1 MTEATVLRDVDD
13 QGTGWLTLNR
23 PDVHN
28 AFDDV
33 LIGRMAES
41 LSAFR
46 DDPNVRAVVVRGAGR
61 SFSAGAD
68 LNWMQRMGGYTFD
81 ENVEDALGLAEMIR
95 ALDELPKPT
104 IALVQGPAYGGGV
117 GLVAACDMAI
127 AAAET
132 AKFALT
138 EVKLGLI
145 PAVISP
151 HVLAAI
157 GPRQARRYFVTGEAF
172 DAAEAYRIGLVHQ
185 VTPAADLEQT
195 VAGVLK
201 ELAGNG
207 RRAMAEVKDL
217 IRAVN
222 GRPIDH
228 ALIRDTAERIAHAR
242 ASDEGRQR
250 ITAFLEKRKAPRAKP
265 HERTT

>member
-1 MTEATVLRDVDD
+1 MSDMSVLREIDD
-13 QGTGWLTLNR
+13 RGTGWLTLNR

-33 LIGRMAES
+33 LIARMAES
-41 LSAFR
+41 IAALR
-46 DDPNVRAVVVRGAGR
+46 DDPDVRAVVVRERGAGA
-61 SFSAGAD
+61 SSAGAD
-68 LNWMQRMGGYTFD
+68 LNWMRRMGGLYGFD
-81 ENVEDALGLAEMIR
+81 ENVGDAMALAEMIR
-95 ALDELPKPT
+95 ALDELPKAHHRPGPGPRPPAGAS
-104 IALVQGPAYGGGV
+104 AL
-117 GLVAACDMAI
+117 AACDIAV

-157 GPRQARRYFVTGEAF
+157 GPRQARRYFVTGETF
-172 DAAEAYRIGLVHQ
+172 DAAEALRIGLVHR
-185 VTPAADLEQT
+185 VAPAAELES
-195 VAGVLK
+195 VAMEFVAT
-201 ELAGNG
+201 LAGNG

-217 IRAVN
+217 IRAVT

-228 ALIRDTAERIAHAR
+228 ALMRDTAERIARAR
-242 ASDEGRQR
+242 SSDEGRER
-250 ITAFLEKRKAPRAKP
+250 ITAFLDKRKASR
-265 HERTT
+265 

>member
-1 MTEATVLRDVDD
+1 MTEQPVLTTIDA

-28 AFDDV
+28 AFDDG
-33 LIGRMAES
+33 LIARMAES
-41 LSAFR
+41 IAAFR
-46 DDPNVRAVVVRGAGR
+46 EDPDVRAVVVRGAGR

-68 LNWMQRMGGYTFD
+68 LNWMRRMGGYTF
-81 ENVEDALGLAEMIR
+81 EQNVEDAMGLAEMIR

-104 IALVQGPAYGGGV
+104 IAVVQGPAYGGGV

-127 AAAET
+127 AAVET

-157 GPRQARRYFVTGEAF
+157 GPRQARRYFMTGETF
-172 DAAEAYRIGLVHQ
+172 DAAEALRIGLVHR
-185 VTPAADLEQT
+185 VAPAAELET
-195 VAGVLK
+195 TARGVL
-201 ELAGNG
+201 EMLAGNG

-217 IRAVN
+217 IRAVT

-228 ALIRDTAERIAHAR
+228 ALMRDTAERIAHAR
-242 ASDEGRQR
+242 ASDEGRER
-250 ITAFLEKRKAPRAKP
+250 ITAFLEKRKPPGGKD
-265 HERTT
+265 

>member
-1 MTEATVLRDVDD
+1 MSEQPILTAIDA
-13 QGTGWLTLNR
+13 QGTGWFTLNR

-28 AFDDV
+28 AFDDG
-33 LIGRMAES
+33 LIARMAEGIA
-41 LSAFR
+41 AFR
-46 DDPNVRAVVVRGAGR
+46 DDPDVRAVVVRGAGR

-68 LNWMQRMGGYTFD
+68 LNWMRRMGGYTF
-81 ENVEDALGLAEMIR
+81 EQNVEDAMGLAEMIR

-127 AAAET
+127 AASET

-157 GPRQARRYFVTGEAF
+157 GPRQARRYFMTGETF
-172 DAAEAYRIGLVHQ
+172 DAAEALRIGLVHQ
-185 VTPAADLEQT
+185 VAPAAELET
-195 VAGVLK
+195 TARGVL
-201 ELAGNG
+201 ETLAGNG

-217 IRAVN
+217 IRAVT

-228 ALIRDTAERIAHAR
+228 ALMRDTAERIARAR
-242 ASDEGRQR
+242 ASDEGRER
-250 ITAFLEKRKAPRAKP
+250 ITAFLEKRKPPGGKD
-265 HERTT
+265 

>member
-1 MTEATVLRDVDD
+1 MSEQPILTAIDA

-28 AFDDV
+28 AFDDG
-33 LIGRMAES
+33 LIARMAES
-41 LSAFR
+41 IAAFR
-46 DDPNVRAVVVRGAGR
+46 EDLDVRAVVVRGAGR

-68 LNWMQRMGGYTFD
+68 LNWMRRMGGYTF
-81 ENVEDALGLAEMIR
+81 EQNVDDALGLAEMIR

-104 IALVQGPAYGGGV
+104 IALVHGPAYGGGV

-157 GPRQARRYFVTGEAF
+157 GPRQARHYFMTGETF
-172 DAAEAYRIGLVHQ
+172 DAAEALRIGLVHQ
-185 VTPAADLEQT
+185 VAPAAELET
-195 VAGVLK
+195 TAREVLAM
-201 ELAGNG
+201 LAGNG

-217 IRAVN
+217 IRAVT
-222 GRPIDH
+222 GRPIDF
-228 ALIRDTAERIAHAR
+228 ALMRDTAGRIAHAR
-242 ASDEGRQR
+242 ASDEGRER
-250 ITAFLEKRKAPRAKP
+250 ITAFLEKRKPPGGKD
-265 HERTT
+265 

>member
-1 MTEATVLRDVDD
+1 MLRNSILV
-13 QGTGWLTLNR
+13 T
-23 PDVHN
+23 
-28 AFDDV
+28 A
-33 LIGRMAES
+33 I
-41 LSAFR
+41 
-46 DDPNVRAVVVRGAGR
+46 VV
-61 SFSAGAD
+61 
-68 LNWMQRMGGYTFD
+68 
-81 ENVEDALGLAEMIR
+81 I
-95 ALDELPKPT
+95 
-104 IALVQGPAYGGGV
+104 
-117 GLVAACDMAI
+117 
-127 AAAET
+127 
-132 AKFALT
+132 
-138 EVKLGLI
+138 
-145 PAVISP
+145 
-151 HVLAAI
+151 VLAAAWIATAEDRYFHAAAHNPGANDTLWLTDGQIFNPNAVDTIEVSLAFLPSGQANPNPEEFLISI

-222 GRPIDH
+222 VRPIDH

-265 HERTT
+265 RERTT

>member
-1 MTEATVLRDVDD
+1 MPETTVLREIDA

-28 AFDDV
+28 AFDDS
-33 LIGRMAES
+33 LIALMAEG
-41 LSAFR
+41 LSEFR
-46 DDPNVRAVVVRGAGR
+46 DDPSVRAVMVRGAGR

-68 LNWMQRMGGYTFD
+68 LNWMRRMGSFSFE
-81 ENVEDALGLAEMIR
+81 ENVDDAMGLAEMIN
-95 ALDELPKPT
+95 ALDQMPKPT

-127 AAAET
+127 ATAES

-157 GPRQARRYFVTGEAF
+157 GPRQARRYFVTGETF
-172 DAAEAYRIGLVHQ
+172 DATEAHRIGLVHQ
-185 VTPAADLEQT
+185 VVPAADLEKT
-195 VAGVLK
+195 AHAVLA
-201 ELAGNG
+201 ELSGNG

-217 IRAVN
+217 IRAVT
-222 GRPIDH
+222 GRPMDH
-228 ALIRDTAERIAHAR
+228 ALMRDTAERIAHAR

-250 ITAFLEKRKAPRAKP
+250 ITAFLEKRKAAGAKP
-265 HERTT
+265 EGSKT

>member
-1 MTEATVLRDVDD
+1 MSKMTVLTKIDT

-28 AFDDV
+28 AFDDA
-33 LIGRMAES
+33 LIARMAES
-41 LSAFR
+41 LAAFR

-68 LNWMQRMGGYTFD
+68 LNWMQRMGGYTFE
-81 ENVEDALGLAEMIR
+81 ENVDDALGLAEMIR

-157 GPRQARRYFVTGEAF
+157 GPRQARRYFVTGETF
-172 DAAEAYRIGLVHQ
+172 DAAEALRIGLVHQ
-185 VTPAADLEQT
+185 IVPAADLET
-195 VAGVLK
+195 TARGVLGT
-201 ELAGNG
+201 LAGNG
-207 RRAMAEVKDL
+207 RRAMADVKDL
-217 IRAVN
+217 ITAVN
-222 GRPIDH
+222 GRPIDD
-228 ALIRDTAERIAHAR
+228 ALLHDTAERIARAR
-242 ASDEGRQR
+242 SSDEGRER
-250 ITAFLEKRKAPRAKP
+250 ITAFLEKRKSGR
-265 HERTT
+265 

>member
-1 MTEATVLRDVDD
+1 MEPGPRAPSERPVVAAVDAR
-13 QGTGWLTLNR
+13 GTGWLTLNR

-28 AFDDV
+28 AFDEA
-33 LIGRMAES
+33 LIRGMAES
-41 LSAFR
+41 LAAFR
-46 DDPNVRAVVVRGAGR
+46 DDADVRAVVLRGAGR

-68 LNWMQRMGGYTFD
+68 LNWMRRMGSYSFE
-81 ENVEDALGLAEMIR
+81 ENVDDAMALAEMIR

-117 GLVAACDMAI
+117 GLVAACDMAV

-138 EVKLGLI
+138 EVRLGLI

-157 GPRQARRYFVTGEAF
+157 GARQARRYFLTGETF
-172 DAAEAYRIGLVHQ
+172 DAAEAHRIGLVHH
-185 VTPAADLEQT
+185 VVPAAELEKAAEGILET
-195 VAGVLK
+195 
-201 ELAGNG
+201 LAANG

-217 IRAVN
+217 IRAVT
-222 GRPIDH
+222 GRPMDH
-228 ALIRDTAERIAHAR
+228 ALMRDTAARIAHAR
-242 ASDEGRQR
+242 ASDEGRRR
-250 ITAFLEKRKAPRAKP
+250 IAAFLEKRKASR
-265 HERTT
+265 

>member
-1 MTEATVLRDVDD
+1 MSDMSVLREIDD

-33 LIGRMAES
+33 LIARMAES
-41 LSAFR
+41 IAALR
-46 DDPNVRAVVVRGAGR
+46 DDPDVRAVVVRGAGR

-68 LNWMQRMGGYTFD
+68 LNWMRRMGGYTFD
-81 ENVEDALGLAEMIR
+81 ENVGDAMALAEMIR

-117 GLVAACDMAI
+117 GLVAACDIAV

-157 GPRQARRYFVTGEAF
+157 GPRQARRYFVTGETF
-172 DAAEAYRIGLVHQ
+172 DAAEALRIGLVHH
-185 VTPAADLEQT
+185 VAPAAELEK
-195 VAGVLK
+195 VALGFIAT
-201 ELAGNG
+201 LAGNG

-217 IRAVN
+217 IRAVT
-222 GRPIDH
+222 GRPIDQ
-228 ALIRDTAERIAHAR
+228 ALMRDTAERIARAR
-242 ASDEGRQR
+242 SSDEGRER
-250 ITAFLEKRKAPRAKP
+250 ITAFLDKRKASR
-265 HERTT
+265 

>member
-1 MTEATVLRDVDD
+1 MSELTVISEIDAR
-13 QGTGWLTLNR
+13 GTGWLTLNR

-28 AFDDV
+28 AFDDA
-33 LIGRMAES
+33 LIARMAES

-68 LNWMQRMGGYTFD
+68 LNWMQRMGGYTFE
-81 ENVEDALGLAEMIR
+81 ENVDDALGLAEMIR

-104 IALVQGPAYGGGV
+104 IALVQGAAYGGGV

-132 AKFALT
+132 ARFALT

-172 DAAEAYRIGLVHQ
+172 DAAEALRIGLVHQ
-185 VTPAADLEQT
+185 VVPAADLEQ
-195 VAGVLK
+195 AARGVI
-201 ELAGNG
+201 ETLAGNG

-217 IRAVN
+217 IRAVT

-228 ALIRDTAERIAHAR
+228 ALMRDTAERIAHAR
-242 ASDEGRQR
+242 ASDEGRRR
-250 ITAFLEKRKAPRAKP
+250 ITAFLEKRKARN
-265 HERTT
+265 